1 MGYRRVTL
9 EDVRRALAQERPGD
23 AAHRRM
29 ALRPLQSRAEPDV
42 RQPHRQS
49 GVLLLL
55 YPCADRLCFVLTR
68 RTEKVLTHRG
78 QISFPGGAQEP
89 GDLSLAHTA
98 LREAEEELGISL
110 ADAEPLGAL
119 TSYYIART
127 NYDVHPL
134 VAYLP
139 LYPAFRPNTDEVA
152 ELLEIPVEHLL
163 DRSRLR
169 EEEWTL
175 RGDRVIVPFWWLGG
189 HKVWGATGT
198 VLAEFALMLE
208 QATCDR
214 PQEPPRPLPDTC
226 RPEGDHAL

>member
-1 MGYRRVTL
+1 
-9 EDVRRALAQERPGD
+9 
-23 AAHRRM
+23 M
-29 ALRPLQSRAEPDV
+29 ALRPVHPQVELAPPQL
-42 RQPHRQS
+42 HRQG

-55 YPCADRLCFVLTR
+55 YPCACRLCFVLTR

-89 GDLSLAHTA
+89 GDISLAHTA

-127 NYDVHPL
+127 NYDIHPL
-134 VAYLP
+134 VVYLP
-139 LYPAFRPNTDEVA
+139 RHPVFHPNTDEVA
-152 ELLEIPVEHLL
+152 ELLEIPIEHLL
-163 DRSRLR
+163 DKSRLR
-169 EEEWTL
+169 EEEWIL
-175 RGDRVIVPFWWLGG
+175 RGNRVIVPFWWLGG

-198 VLAEFALMLE
+198 VLAEFAAMLE
-208 QATCDR
+208 QAVCDG
-214 PQEPPRPLPDTC
+214 PQGGTRPLHDT